1 MKVKKNKLF
10 KSRAQMIIYIILT
23 IIIMVLFVVIGTHDF
38 NPNIETEGEQ
48 FNQVFTNVEKDNV
61 FIFGDVTDVNSI
73 INGKSEDAIVL
84 FGFKNNEW
92 TSYYAEYI
100 NDVAIEL
107 GIKKVIYYDFELDR
121 KEKNGTYETIVNSLD
136 VYVTFN
142 DYNTADIYAPTL
154 VVVKD
159 GEVIA
164 FINET
169 SLRNGNVTP
178 EIYWD
183 QYKVE
188 EFKSTLRTIFNE
200 YLKGQQ
206 NG

>member
-73 INGKSEDAIVL
+73 INGKSEDAIIL

>member
-142 DYNTADIYAPTL
+142 DYNTSDIYAPTL

-169 SLRNGNVTP
+169 SLRNGRVTP
-178 EIYWD
+178 DIYWD

-188 EFKSTLRTIFNE
+188 EFKGTLRTIFNE